1 LKQALRTIAARGGS
15 AAAWKSM
22 VVVVADH
29 PVREREGEE
38 RKREEREEKERGVRF
53 KLPTSRAN

>member
-1 LKQALRTIAARGGS
+1 
-15 AAAWKSM
+15 M
-22 VVVVADH
+22 VVAVADH